1 VLLPGFV
8 AHSNLLV
15 GFHFK
20 IEESPVLASVLK
32 SFIAL
37 DCNVVLIKLNKDV
50 TFSFK
55 HWIEKNKEV
64 FGILIFFELLK
75 FSHDLLKMWYNVFEN
90 LPFLEREFLL
100 DFFEFIIIGQA
111 LFGPILSATLTDLD
125 WWYCLLLEHIQ
136 VLNRLYNCLVNTLN
150 CL

>member
-8 AHSNLLV
+8 AHSDLLV

-55 HWIEKNKEV
+55 H
-64 FGILIFFELLK
+64 
-75 FSHDLLKMWYNVFEN
+75 
-90 LPFLEREFLL
+90 
-100 DFFEFIIIGQA
+100 
-111 LFGPILSATLTDLD
+111 
-125 WWYCLLLEHIQ
+125 
-136 VLNRLYNCLVNTLN
+136 
-150 CL
+150 